1 MERGIKPRNKGTGEP
16 GRKGKMEATINI
28 DDYLSNEEKKELCI
42 EYVREVLRGDAHQR
56 ERVLSNMA
64 YEAAF
69 SILDSAL
76 TEEMMKI
83 VKEKAFAQIE
93 KVTDF
98 HIFRKKDAWGQE
110 DSVAYLEVKKAVE
123 EHKHLINPL
132 VKKAIL
138 EKDYATELPKSADY
152 VGDVLI
158 DALVKG
164 LQQ

>member
-1 MERGIKPRNKGTGEP
+1 MNQGDMSRHKPERIRQRMEEMK
-16 GRKGKMEATINI
+16 ATIDI
-28 DDYLSNEEKKELCI
+28 DDYLSYEEKKELCI
-42 EYVREVLRGDAHQR
+42 EYVRKVLRGDKHQE
-56 ERVLSNMA
+56 ERVLANMA

-69 SILDSAL
+69 AILDSVL
-76 TEEMMKI
+76 TDEMMNL
-83 VKEKAFAQIE
+83 VKEKALEQIQ
-93 KVTDF
+93 KVSDF

-123 EHKHLINPL
+123 EHKQLINPL

-138 EKDYATELPKSADY
+138 EKDYISELPKTADA

-164 LQQ
+164 LQ